1 MNDTINKIVVI
12 FLCLLTIDSFSQSNT
27 FSPYSRFG
35 LGTFSNNFSS
45 YYQSMGGASTASLNS
60 VYVNPSNPASYS
72 LIQPK
77 KFIFHTSLK
86 NNTTFLESSSKNEVY
101 NNAKLSSLIFGF
113 PINNKIGFSS
123 GFLPYTNS
131 GYDLFERD
139 VEFEAD
145 KFYKGTGGISKLY
158 FGTSFKISK
167 SLSVGANA
175 SYLFG
180 AINREKRII
189 FDDES
194 IFHSRSVERV
204 NIKGYDYEIG
214 LLFKNEINQNDFS
227 LAVVLNSQS
236 NISSKRFELAESFE
250 FSGFSEQVKDTFVNL
265 TQRGELTLP
274 QLISFGLSYKLK
286 NLNLIGEYS
295 IQDWSNYQLF
305 GQSDDL
311 ISSEKLNIGLE
322 YYNQNTNS
330 TAYLSKVKYRFG
342 FYNFQ
347 TPIQLNNNK
356 INETGLTFGIGLP
369 NQRSKT
375 IYDLSLLLGRRG
387 TTNDNLISE
396 NFVEIG
402 LSINFD
408 AIWFIKRKYD

>member
-1 MNDTINKIVVI
+1 M
-12 FLCLLTIDSFSQSNT
+12 
-27 FSPYSRFG
+27 
-35 LGTFSNNFSS
+35 
-45 YYQSMGGASTASLNS
+45 
-60 VYVNPSNPASYS
+60 
-72 LIQPK
+72 
-77 KFIFHTSLK
+77 
-86 NNTTFLESSSKNEVY
+86 
-101 NNAKLSSLIFGF
+101 
-113 PINNKIGFSS
+113 
-123 GFLPYTNS
+123 
-131 GYDLFERD
+131 
-139 VEFEAD
+139 
-145 KFYKGTGGISKLY
+145 
-158 FGTSFKISK
+158 
-167 SLSVGANA
+167 
-175 SYLFG
+175 
-180 AINREKRII
+180 
-189 FDDES
+189 
-194 IFHSRSVERV
+194 
-204 NIKGYDYEIG
+204 
-214 LLFKNEINQNDFS
+214 
-227 LAVVLNSQS
+227 
-236 NISSKRFELAESFE
+236 
-250 FSGFSEQVKDTFVNL
+250 
-265 TQRGELTLP
+265 P

-322 YYNQNTNS
+322 YYNQSTNS
-330 TAYLSKVKYRFG
+330 TSYLSKVKYRFG

-387 TTNDNLISE
+387 TTNDNLIAE

>member
-1 MNDTINKIVVI
+1 MNDTINKIIVI

-145 KFYKGTGGISKLY
+145 KFYKGTGGIS
-158 FGTSFKISK
+158 T
-167 SLSVGANA
+167 V
-175 SYLFG
+175 SYT
-180 AINREKRII
+180 
-189 FDDES
+189 
-194 IFHSRSVERV
+194 H
-204 NIKGYDYEIG
+204 
-214 LLFKNEINQNDFS
+214 
-227 LAVVLNSQS
+227 
-236 NISSKRFELAESFE
+236 
-250 FSGFSEQVKDTFVNL
+250 
-265 TQRGELTLP
+265 LTLP
-274 QLISFGLSYKLK
+274 
-286 NLNLIGEYS
+286 
-295 IQDWSNYQLF
+295 
-305 GQSDDL
+305 
-311 ISSEKLNIGLE
+311 
-322 YYNQNTNS
+322 
-330 TAYLSKVKYRFG
+330 
-342 FYNFQ
+342 
-347 TPIQLNNNK
+347 
-356 INETGLTFGIGLP
+356 
-369 NQRSKT
+369 T
-375 IYDLSLLLGRRG
+375 ILL
-387 TTNDNLISE
+387 
-396 NFVEIG
+396 V
-402 LSINFD
+402 
-408 AIWFIKRKYD
+408 